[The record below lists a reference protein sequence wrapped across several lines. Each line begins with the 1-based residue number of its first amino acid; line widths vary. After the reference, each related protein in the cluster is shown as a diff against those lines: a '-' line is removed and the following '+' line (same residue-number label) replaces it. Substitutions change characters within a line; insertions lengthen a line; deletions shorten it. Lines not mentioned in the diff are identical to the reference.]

1 MSYITLLK
9 MCSEVLFDFQ
19 ILRSMHLTFEK
30 KEENSLTT
38 LSPLREK
45 SSLQSLLQVITISHI
60 ACETRKYR
68 IAD

>member
-1 MSYITLLK
+1 

-60 ACETRKYR
+60 ACETRKYQ